1 MTKEKKT
8 KKDQKTQETQTER
21 NRINK
26 GAQVRFEQLINEK
39 ERIWKTEGQ
48 R

>member
-1 MTKEKKT
+1 MTNEKKT

-26 GAQVRFEQLINEK
+26 GAQVRFEQLINKK
-39 ERIWKTEGQ
+39 ERIWKKEGQ
-48 R
+48 L